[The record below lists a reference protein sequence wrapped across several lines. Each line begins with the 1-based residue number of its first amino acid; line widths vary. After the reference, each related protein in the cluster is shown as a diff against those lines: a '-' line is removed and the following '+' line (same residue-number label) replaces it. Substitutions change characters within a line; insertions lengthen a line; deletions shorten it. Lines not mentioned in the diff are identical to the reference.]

1 MNRRK
6 RSYGNSFTRHVLSV
20 VSAKK
25 QDANFSF
32 VVHWESI
39 LPGRGLNQGKPILTL
54 GGVDAVGGPLDQMVD
69 CVRSACAV

>member
-20 VSAKK
+20 VSA
-25 QDANFSF
+25 NFSF

-39 LPGRGLNQGKPILTL
+39 LPSRGLNQGKPILTL